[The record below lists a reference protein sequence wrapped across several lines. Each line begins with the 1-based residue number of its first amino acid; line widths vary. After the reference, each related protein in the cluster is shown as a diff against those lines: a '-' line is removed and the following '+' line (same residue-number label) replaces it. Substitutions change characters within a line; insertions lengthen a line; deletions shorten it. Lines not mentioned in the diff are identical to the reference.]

1 MSRTDANLD
10 ERGLPPGYPFKP
22 DLEVTP
28 RRARAMVREF
38 PAQAVLIDCRT
49 PDEARVARIA
59 EATLVPLSEIE
70 SRAEEIA
77 EMAKEAGDAQVI
89 VHCHHGGRS
98 MKAALALRAR
108 GLKEV
113 FSMAGGID
121 LWSLAVDPAVPRYDK

>member
-1 MSRTDANLD
+1 MSGAEQLD

-28 RRARAMVREF
+28 RRARAMVRDF
-38 PAQAVLIDCRT
+38 PPQAVLIDCRT
-49 PDEARVARIA
+49 AEEAGVARIV

-70 SRAEEIA
+70 GRAEEIA
-77 EMAKEAGDAQVI
+77 ALAEEAGGVQVI
-89 VHCHHGGRS
+89 VHCHHGVRS

-121 LWSLAVDPAVPRYDK
+121 LWSRAVDPAVPRYQKA

>member
-1 MSRTDANLD
+1 MSGGALD

-38 PAQAVLIDCRT
+38 PPQAILIDCRT
-49 PDEARVARIA
+49 AAEAAVARIT
-59 EATLVPLSEIE
+59 EAALVPLSEIE
-70 SRAEEIA
+70 SRADEIA
-77 EMAKEAGDAQVI
+77 EMAREAGDAQVI
-89 VHCHHGGRS
+89 VHCHHGLRS
-98 MKAALALRAR
+98 LKAVLALRAK

-121 LWSLAVDPAVPRYDK
+121 LWSRAVDPAVPRYST